1 MRRPSEAKHGRNSV
15 QHSQSMRG
23 LCTGNENAE
32 IAENVLELLV
42 LCLFSTASLQ
52 PGTFCCLSEALVGLV
67 P

>member
-1 MRRPSEAKHGRNSV
+1 MNVRKRPSEAKKERNSV
-15 QHSQSMRG
+15 QSICV
-23 LCTGNENAE
+23 LCTGNGNVER
-32 IAENVLELLV
+32 AENGLELPV